1 MGFRN
6 GAWAKCWEIAKISDT
21 NTKIRISISR
31 KNQQTGDYEQDF
43 SGYVNCVGEMAAK
56 QALQLE
62 EGARIRLGEVDVTTK
77 YDGVRRTI
85 FTYFH
90 VYSFQEVEV
99 KFKT

>member
-1 MGFRN
+1 MGFSN
-6 GAWAKCWEIAKISDT
+6 GANCRVWEVAKISDT

-31 KNQQTGDYEQDF
+31 KNKQTGDYEQDF

-90 VYSFQEVEV
+90 VYSIQEIKDEYA
-99 KFKT
+99 

>member
-1 MGFRN
+1 MGFSN
-6 GAWAKCWEIAKISDT
+6 GANCRVWETTKISDT

-31 KNQQTGDYEQDF
+31 KNKQTGDYEQDF

-56 QALQLE
+56 EALQLE

-90 VYSFQEVEV
+90 VYSFQEIEDE
-99 KFKT
+99 